1 MTKVLICLLFK
12 DSALWINRFF
22 ECIDS
27 LFVNKPISIEY
38 GLSVVYGDS
47 KDGTD
52 DIVKS
57 KIEEIRSKYRVQINL
72 FNLSMPGRLDGLEK
86 LATLRNS
93 CIELSNVSGYDY
105 VLMVDT
111 DIIFGSYIIEKFL
124 GIMERKKDIGII
136 APMVMIDN
144 FRTFANTYFYDAFA
158 FRLGGKLFEH
168 LPPYLPIEAIKKFR
182 MIGVKDIKI
191 DDLVN
196 GKMVELD
203 SVGSIYLCRSDIY
216 WKYDI
221 KYATQEREDWKEYN
235 SKYSKLKVIPFSHRK
250 YESEQVCWCNKV
262 REKTGYK
269 IIIDPTVKVYHV
281 NLEPLGLDWH

>member
-1 MTKVLICLLFK
+1 MVKILVCLLFK
-12 DSALWINRFF
+12 DSILWLDRFF
-22 ECIDS
+22 GCINS
-27 LFVNKPISIEY
+27 LFVNKPVGVEY

-47 KDGTD
+47 IDGTD

-57 KIEEIRSKYRVQINL
+57 KIEDIRNKYRVQINL

-93 CIELSNVSGYDY
+93 CIGLSNISGYDY

-111 DIIFGSYIIEKFL
+111 DIMFCSYIVEKFL
-124 GIMERKKDIGII
+124 WIMERKKDIGVM
-136 APMVMIDN
+136 APMVMIEN
-144 FRTFANTYFYDAFA
+144 FRTFANTYFYDRYA
-158 FRLGGKLFEH
+158 FRIGGKLFEH

-182 MIGVKDIKI
+182 SLNNKDVKINDLI
-191 DDLVN
+191 D

-216 WKYDI
+216 WKHDI
-221 KYATQEREDWKEYN
+221 KYATEEREDWKEYN

-250 YESEQVCWCNKV
+250 YESEQVYWCNKV

-269 IIIDPTVKVYHV
+269 ICIDSSIKVYHV
-281 NLEPLGLDWH
+281 NLEPFGLEWH

>member
-1 MTKVLICLLFK
+1 MTKILICLLFK
-12 DSALWINRFF
+12 DSILWIDRFF
-22 ECIDS
+22 ECVDS
-27 LFVNKPISIEY
+27 LFINKPVNIEY

-52 DIVKS
+52 NIVKS
-57 KIEEIRSKYRVQINL
+57 KVEELGSRYKVVINL

-86 LATLRNS
+86 LAALRNS
-93 CIELSNVSGYDY
+93 CIELSSISGYDY

-124 GIMERKKDIGII
+124 GIMEIRKDIGVM
-136 APMVMIDN
+136 APMVMIEN

-158 FRLGGKLFEH
+158 FRLGGKVLEH
-168 LPPYLPIEAIKKFR
+168 LPPYLPVEAIKKFR
-182 MIGVKDIKI
+182 LTGIKDIKI

-221 KYATQEREDWKEYN
+221 KYATEERSDWKEYN
-235 SKYSKLKVIPFSHRK
+235 SKYSKLKVIPYPHRK
-250 YESEQVCWCNKV
+250 YESEQVWWCNKV

-269 IIIDPTVKVYHV
+269 ICVDSSVKAYHI
-281 NLEPLGLDWH
+281 NLEPFGLEWH